1 MQYLI
6 CCMETENF
14 KQIAINFISYDNI
27 NNIIIIVAI
36 YTFLNAWPSL

>member
-14 KQIAINFISYDNI
+14 KQMAINLISYDNI
-27 NNIIIIVAI
+27 NNIMIIVAI
-36 YTFLNAWPSL
+36 KTFLNTGPSL